1 MMNFPATVRIF
12 VALDPIDMRKSHHGL
27 AAIVQQQLGL
37 DPLSGHFVFFTNK
50 RRNLAKI
57 LFFDRSGLAI
67 LFKRLEEGTFQL
79 PPLKEGHNRA
89 EIDPALLAMILEG
102 IDLSSVKRRKRYR
115 RQDDTIPEG

>member
-1 MMNFPATVRIF
+1 MLNFPHTVRIF

-27 AAIVQQQLGL
+27 AAIVSEQLGL

-67 LFKRLEEGTFQL
+67 LFKRLEQGTFQIPKTKL
-79 PPLKEGHNRA
+79 GQTQA
-89 EIDPALLAMILEG
+89 EIDPAQLAMILFG
-102 IDLSSVKRRKRYR
+102 IDLDSVKRRKRYS
-115 RQDDTIPEG
+115 RQDDITPTR

>member
-1 MMNFPATVRIF
+1 MLSFPATLRIF

-27 AAIVQQQLGL
+27 AAIVKEQLGL

-79 PPLKEGHNRA
+79 PRPPDGHNRA
-89 EIDPALLAMILEG
+89 EIDPASLAMILEG
-102 IDLSSVKRRKRYR
+102 IDLNSVRRRKRYQ
-115 RQDDTIPEG
+115 RQADTPVAR